1 MAAAPAKP
9 SVSVPTTCEHL
20 YNVELVG
27 ECVAGEVGM
36 EGGRPVKVGDVAEED
51 IDDDDVYSRAVHVV
65 ESHGI
70 QCRAVR
76 AVEPHGLR
84 RFEDGSSRRSRSVG
98 RGSRGDGR
106 GSAWGR
112 GLRGACRGG
121 EAGGTGNTG
130 NPTTKQPIQARWKHR
145 LKKERH
151 VAPSITLYTG
161 FVNST
166 SIRLY
171 HLKSIP

>member
-1 MAAAPAKP
+1 MRSLITPKPTRQRSVAAAPAKP

-36 EGGRPVKVGDVAEED
+36 EGGRPVQVGDVAEED

-70 QCRAVR
+70 QCRAVH

-84 RFEDGSSRRSRSVG
+84 RFEDGSSRRSRSGGGGAGRQEGERVG
-98 RGSRGDGR
+98 AAFARRLSRWRGR
-106 GSAWGR
+106 WH
-112 GLRGACRGG
+112 G
-121 EAGGTGNTG
+121 ERAAGVDCCETGNTRRG
-130 NPTTKQPIQARWKHR
+130 HR
-145 LKKERH
+145 
-151 VAPSITLYTG
+151 VWTPSLG
-161 FVNST
+161 S
-166 SIRLY
+166 
-171 HLKSIP
+171 

>member
-1 MAAAPAKP
+1 MRSLITPKPTRQRSVAAAPAKP

-36 EGGRPVKVGDVAEED
+36 EGGRPVQVGDVAEED

-106 GSAWGR
+106 GSVWGR
-112 GLRGACRGG
+112 RLCGACRGG
-121 EAGGTGNTG
+121 EAGGTGNERRVL
-130 NPTTKQPIQARWKHR
+130 IAARQGTR
-145 LKKERH
+145 GGGIGCGR
-151 VAPSITLYTG
+151 P
-161 FVNST
+161 
-166 SIRLY
+166 
-171 HLKSIP
+171 P